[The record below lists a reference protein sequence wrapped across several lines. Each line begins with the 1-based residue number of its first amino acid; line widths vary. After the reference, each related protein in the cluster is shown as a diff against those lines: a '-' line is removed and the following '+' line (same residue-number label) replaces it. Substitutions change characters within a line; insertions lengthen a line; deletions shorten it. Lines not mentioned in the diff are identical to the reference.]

1 MRLRFSA
8 LRLLLNYL
16 ENNKTREYAVSADTH
31 GLAIERRGAI
41 EIATLNRAAELNTMT
56 MAMIDRLLGYFQGLH
71 DRPEIR
77 VVILR
82 AEGRA
87 FCAGLDLKEWVA
99 GMETRTMADV
109 MIVQRKVARVMKLMR
124 SCPQPV
130 IGLGHGIAAGGGFS
144 LLLATDVRYAAPSL
158 RMNAAY
164 IKIGLGGCDVG
175 SSYFLPRLVGQ
186 SVASEFLLT
195 GRFMD
200 AERALRTG
208 LVSEIVAEDKLLE
221 TGLALAEDMLA
232 TAPMGLRLTKDAL
245 NLNID
250 ANGIDAAMAIE
261 DRQQV
266 MMIAT
271 EDHKESVAAFIGKRR
286 PAYRDR

>member
-1 MRLRFSA
+1 MPADFTGLR
-8 LRLLLNYL
+8 
-16 ENNKTREYAVSADTH
+16 
-31 GLAIERRGAI
+31 IERRDAI
-41 EIATLNRAAELNTMT
+41 EIATLNRPEALNTMT
-56 MAMIDRLLGYFQGLH
+56 MAMIDGMTAYFEGLH

-87 FCAGLDLKEWVA
+87 FCAGLDLKEWVG
-99 GMETRTMADV
+99 GMNSRTIADT

-124 SCPQPV
+124 SCPQPI

-144 LLLATDVRYAAPSL
+144 LLLATDVRYASPSL

-200 AERALRTG
+200 AERALRVG
-208 LVSEIVAEDKLLE
+208 LVSEIVAEDKLLD
-221 TGLALAEDMLA
+221 TGLALANDMLA

-250 ANGIDAAMAIE
+250 AAGIDAAMAIE

-266 MMIAT
+266 MMIST
-271 EDHKESVAAFIGKRR
+271 EDHRESVAAFIAKR
-286 PAYRDR
+286 PPVYRDR

>member
-1 MRLRFSA
+1 MPQDF
-8 LRLLLNYL
+8 
-16 ENNKTREYAVSADTH
+16 H
-31 GLAIERRGAI
+31 GLSIERRDGI
-41 EIATLNRAAELNTMT
+41 EIATLNRPEALNTMT
-56 MAMIDRLLGYFQGLH
+56 MAMIDGLLAYFQGLH
-71 DRPEIR
+71 ERTDVR

-87 FCAGLDLKEWVA
+87 FCAGLDLKEWVD
-99 GMETRTMADV
+99 GMTTRTVADV
-109 MIVQRKVARVMKLMR
+109 LKVQRRVAGVMKLMR
-124 SCPQPV
+124 SCPQPI

-144 LLLATDVRYAAPSL
+144 LLLATDVRYASPSL

-200 AERALRTG
+200 AERALRVG
-208 LVSEIVAEDKLLE
+208 LVSEIVPEDKLLE
-221 TGLALAEDMLA
+221 TGLTLADDMLA

-250 ANGIDAAMAIE
+250 AAGIDAAMAVE

-266 MMIAT
+266 MMIST
-271 EDHKESVAAFIGKRR
+271 EDHRESVAAFIAKR
-286 PAYRDR
+286 PPVYRDR